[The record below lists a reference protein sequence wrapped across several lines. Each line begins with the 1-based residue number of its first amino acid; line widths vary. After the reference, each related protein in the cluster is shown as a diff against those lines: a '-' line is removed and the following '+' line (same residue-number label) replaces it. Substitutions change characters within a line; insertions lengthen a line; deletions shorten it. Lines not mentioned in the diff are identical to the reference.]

1 MGGWMDGWVGKY
13 LFFFCLLLTNYS
25 IYHASYFW
33 SPQKTFQDI
42 FCEKMKKK
50 SISKYIEN
58 RLTKRVYFPKK
69 VLRISLYFDRFCC
82 FRFFKHRFANLT
94 KTTWDF
100 FFCLFRA
107 RKIGHSEIQKF
118 QNSENRTIGKSENR
132 KIRNSENRKI
142 GKSEVLIMEIG
153 NLENRKVGKSE
164 NRKLENRKIGKLEN

>member
-1 MGGWMDGWVGKY
+1 MAWKKNNSILYAKHLKISYVFSGGMCMVGGSVGGLSGTPLVY
-13 LFFFCLLLTNYS
+13 FWLLLKNYS

-42 FCEKMKKK
+42 FCEKMRKKK

-69 VLRISLYFDRFCC
+69 VLRISLYFDRFCW

-100 FFCLFRA
+100 FLLV
-107 RKIGHSEIQKF
+107 S
-118 QNSENRTIGKSENR
+118 NS
-132 KIRNSENRKI
+132 
-142 GKSEVLIMEIG
+142 
-153 NLENRKVGKSE
+153 
-164 NRKLENRKIGKLEN
+164 